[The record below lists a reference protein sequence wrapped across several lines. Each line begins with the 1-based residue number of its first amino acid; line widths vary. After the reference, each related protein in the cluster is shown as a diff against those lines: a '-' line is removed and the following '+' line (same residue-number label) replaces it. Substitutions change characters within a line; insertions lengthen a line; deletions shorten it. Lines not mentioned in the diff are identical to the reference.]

1 MQLSICAAPNFEVAA
16 QRLAETLELPFVSYS
31 PDIKEG
37 LLLYLSEI
45 GLSLQE
51 AKPHGLQMQV
61 DFVAGR
67 MGYRRQ
73 ALSQEALASVL
84 GLKRK
89 PAPLVLDVTAGWG
102 SDAFLMAALGC
113 TVIALERHPIVAA
126 LLADGIHR
134 AATIPELAPIVS
146 RLTLLQIHAVP
157 YLQEHHIPLPDIIYC
172 DPMFP
177 ERKKSAQVKKPMV
190 LLQQLLAS
198 DSIEEENAELIEAAL
213 KCGVSRVIVKRP
225 IHAPALHCAP
235 HRRWVARACRFDIYN
250 SLATG

>member
-1 MQLSICAAPNFEVAA
+1 MRLSVCAAPNFEVAA
-16 QRLAETLELPFVSYS
+16 QHLAGTLELPFAPCLTDVN
-31 PDIKEG
+31 EG

-51 AKPHGLQMQV
+51 TKPHGLKMQV

-73 ALSQEALASVL
+73 ALSQEALVSVL
-84 GLKRK
+84 GLKKK

-126 LLADGIHR
+126 LLADGIQR

-146 RLTLLQIHAVP
+146 RLTLLQTHAVS
-157 YLQEHHIPLPDIIYC
+157 YLHENRIPLPDIIYC

-190 LLQQLLAS
+190 LLQQLLTS
-198 DSIEEENAELIEAAL
+198 DSTEKENAELIEAAL
-213 KCGVSRVIVKRP
+213 KSGVSRIIVKRP

-250 SLATG
+250 SLATR